1 MHTLKVVLTF
11 AAAAAALAA
20 AEPPAPI
27 LPVSVSAA
35 NYSALPWDQLRQKVA
50 NPSQVNPLAR
60 EAEPLAQPQTFVF
73 APGET
78 YEADLSYA
86 DICRHLAE
94 ALAKKGYVNAA
105 DAQGR
110 IAKPDKIDLILRVSS
125 GGRRWRNPAVRT
137 EHLTW
142 KEGLADTTKLTTSLI
157 GGQISFD
164 NRAGGNDD
172 ALGMAISEQGKIGS
186 TTGGITE
193 SSQGGTDSSGYEG
206 TRDFYLL
213 VVDAF
218 AYKDLLEK
226 QDRAPRKWTTFI
238 ALSREAHNSF
248 AAVLPTMLK
257 VATPYFGE
265 TTSGLQVFNDARAT
279 VKLGELQVVE
289 SDVKPAAPEK
299 KYF

>member
-1 MHTLKVVLTF
+1 MHILKVVLTLVT
-11 AAAAAALAA
+11 AAAALAA
-20 AEPPAPI
+20 TPAPT

-35 NYSALPWDQLRQKVA
+35 NYKNTPWDQLRQKVSG
-50 NPSQVNPLAR
+50 PHQVNPLDR
-60 EAEPLAQPQTFVF
+60 ETAPLAQPELYVF
-73 APGET
+73 TQGEIYESDLT
-78 YEADLSYA
+78 YEQV
-86 DICRHLAE
+86 CQHLEA

-110 IAKPDKIDLILRVSS
+110 VAHMDKITLILRVSS
-125 GGRRWRNPAVRT
+125 GGRRWRNPSVRT

-142 KEGLADTTKLTTSLI
+142 KQGLADTVKTTSSLL
-157 GGQISFD
+157 GGVVAFD

-172 ALGMAISEQGKIGS
+172 ALGMAIAEQGKIGS

-193 SSQGGTDSSGYEG
+193 SSQSGTDSSGYES
-206 TRDFYLL
+206 TRDFFLL

-218 AYKDLLEK
+218 DYKELVEK
-226 QDRAPRKWTTFI
+226 QPRTPRKWTTFI
-238 ALSREAHNSF
+238 ALPREAHNSF

-279 VKLGELQVVE
+279 VKLGELEVVE
-289 SDVKPAAPEK
+289 SDVKPLSRGK
-299 KYF
+299 K